1 LLIERRNLMKEVV
14 QSELLMPLAQG
25 PVEMAVHDFVVVVLP
40 SPAVLAVPTSLAQVD
55 PVFAGMAALV
65 SVDLDW

>member
-1 LLIERRNLMKEVV
+1 MKEVV
-14 QSELLMPLAQG
+14 QLELLTPFAQG
-25 PVEMAVHDFVVVVLP
+25 QVEMAAHDFVVVVLP
-40 SPAVLAVPTSLAQVD
+40 WPAELAVLTSVAPVD

>member
-1 LLIERRNLMKEVV
+1 
-14 QSELLMPLAQG
+14 
-25 PVEMAVHDFVVVVLP
+25 MAAHDFVVVVLP
-40 SPAVLAVPTSLAQVD
+40 WPAELAVLTSVAPVD